1 MKKIFSYFLALGIA
15 LCGFSSVQAADNNP
29 YELANEVATTTIN
42 DIKANKDKLSNRAVA
57 EGIIEKDLIPYIDI
71 KYAAYKVIGTS
82 LKSTS
87 AEERQ
92 RFTDEFAVYMKNS
105 LVDVLSKYTNQDIV
119 PAKVETV
126 DPSATLVSVKL
137 LIRESGK
144 KDLELVL
151 KLRKNN
157 KTGQWKA
164 FDLIGENISMLDA
177 KISELSPIIKN
188 NGVDAAI
195 AKLKSGNKK

>member
-15 LCGFSSVQAADNNP
+15 LCGVSSVQAADNNP

-42 DIKANKDKLSNRAVA
+42 DIKANKDKLSDRSVA

-82 LKSTS
+82 LKNTS

-105 LVDVLSKYTNQDIV
+105 LIDVLSKYTNQDIV
-119 PAKVETV
+119 PAKVESV
-126 DPSATLVSVKL
+126 DPSTNLVSVKL
-137 LIRESGK
+137 LIREAGK

-195 AKLKSGNKK
+195 AKLKSGDKK